1 MNDIA
6 PWYWAIHDKIGVAF
20 ENEFQQIV
28 GFHRAHIKAFN
39 AAFDREMEEAR
50 EVLDPEFND
59 ESDVYWEAEKSLGA
73 DPALVSQHL
82 GLMVLVRAV
91 ALAELTLAKAAA
103 VFFTDAEGIVF
114 TNGKAWTRQNASSF
128 YKSVL
133 KSPFNIDATGLG
145 VIAELRNAYAH
156 GYGTFATRADAEG
169 LETRLLA
176 IIDQSPPTD
185 FETTQGYGNRHY
197 VLGQHSRS
205 LAEFLEPEA
214 DLSPLTVHRLLNL
227 VHHIVQRALTA
238 AADGPKE
245 GDELTQARFVKDWVK
260 RTGYSSAGRN
270 DLDYQGEVHIRF
282 EGKRVEIAADNS
294 GEPINI
300 VNLMAD
306 GNYAGQI
313 ALRTL
318 K

>member
-1 MNDIA
+1 MKNVA
-6 PWYWAIHDKIGVAF
+6 PWYWAIHDKVGLAF

-39 AAFDREMEEAR
+39 AAFDREVEEAR
-50 EVLDPEFND
+50 EVLDPEFYD
-59 ESDVYWEAEKSLGA
+59 EGDVYWEAEKSLGA
-73 DPALVSQHL
+73 DPVLVSQHL

-103 VFFTDAEGIVF
+103 VFFPDAEGVVF
-114 TNGKAWTRQNASSF
+114 SNGKAWTRQSARLF

-133 KSPFNIDATGLG
+133 KSPFNIDATGLD

-169 LETRLLA
+169 LEARLLA

-185 FETTQGYGNRHY
+185 FEIAHGYGTRHH
-197 VLGQHSRS
+197 VLGQHSWS
-205 LAEFLEPEA
+205 LAEFMEPEA
-214 DLSPLTVHRLLNL
+214 DLSPLTVHRLLDL
-227 VHHIVQRALTA
+227 VHQIVQGALTA
-238 AADGPKE
+238 ASAGLKE
-245 GDELTQARFVKDWVK
+245 GDELAQARFVKDWVK
-260 RTGYSSAGRN
+260 RTGRSGDGR
-270 DLDYQGEVHIRF
+270 DQLDYQGEVQIRF
-282 EGKRVEIAADNS
+282 EGKRVEIVSDDT
-294 GEPINI
+294 GEPMNL

-306 GNYAGQI
+306 GSYVGRI
-313 ALRTL
+313 ELRTL